1 MDKQKSN
8 LLEAYVRKA
17 IALSKLFILD
27 GGAAEKAAAG
37 GDERDQL
44 NSIYTDVGK
53 FMAYTDAK
61 VIMMT
66 LWYSYRH
73 QHYGRMMKCLQK
85 IYEEKLQRDVLDEQ
99 RLVANE
105 LKMNHICTL
114 LHRTAVTANPLTY
127 RLF

>member
-1 MDKQKSN
+1 MDKQRAT

-17 IALSKLFILD
+17 IALSKLYVIE
-27 GGAAEKAAAG
+27 GGANKIDN
-37 GDERDQL
+37 GDSAMDVL

-53 FMAYTDAK
+53 FIAYYDSK

-66 LWYSYRH
+66 VWYCYRH

-85 IYEEKLQRDVLDEQ
+85 IYDEKLQRDVADEQ
-99 RLVANE
+99 RLLADE
-105 LKMNHICTL
+105 LKMNHIITA
-114 LHRTAVTANPLTY
+114 LHRFVVTANPLTY